1 MINVKPTLLYV
12 EDDEEIMQN
21 ILFLLKDYFSK
32 VYTALDGVEALK
44 SFKENK
50 PHIVLLDI
58 NIPKINGMDVAKKI
72 REDDTDT
79 PILFLTAYSDKEKLM
94 SAINLGAS
102 SYIIKPFKINELKD
116 AMSKIISERGLSN
129 EVHLAHDFL
138 WNRETN
144 MITHKSKQLKLTK
157 KEIQL
162 LSVLNENRQKFF
174 TACEIS
180 SEIFLAVLKDT
191 ICNNSVQLLSRF
203 KKKVLKNF
211 EVEEFFIQN
220 IYGIGYKLL

>member
-1 MINVKPTLLYV
+1 MKNKPTLLYV
-12 EDDEEIMQN
+12 EDDQEIMQN
-21 ILFLLKDYFSK
+21 ILFLLKDYFSHI
-32 VYTALDGVEALK
+32 YTAEDGAEALEK
-44 SFKENK
+44 FSQYS
-50 PHIVLLDI
+50 PDIVLLDI
-58 NIPKINGMDVAKKI
+58 NIPKINGIDVAKEI
-72 REDDTDT
+72 RKNDADT

-116 AMSKIISERGLSN
+116 AIVKIISEKGLSN
-129 EVHLAHDFL
+129 EVVLAYNCIWDIQ
-138 WNRETN
+138 TN
-144 MITHKSKQLKLTK
+144 ILRYQNKQLKLTK

-180 SEIFLAVLKDT
+180 SEIFSVTVKDT

-203 KKKVLKNF
+203 KKKVTTAF
-211 EVEEFFIQN
+211 EIEDFFIQN